1 MVPKIQGHRP
11 LNEPVTPDDQAVRR
25 SRERDEALWRRE
37 TLAAL
42 GGMAEEVAHQI
53 RNPLGSIELT
63 ATLLLRDLQGERDQ
77 RRLKRI
83 LSSVREIEGR
93 ISSLLSAS
101 WVYGFSLRPVRIHE
115 LLGEIFQSS
124 EAFMD
129 GDETFLEIRYG
140 SGDPL
145 IRGDRPTLK
154 HLLVQMVLKVLSG
167 LPAGGRLV
175 IETASPVALSRGGE
189 ADWAAVRFRLL
200 GLDEAR
206 PFNDG
211 IRSIFRERNSE
222 QGIFLAVIR
231 NIVEAHRGIIRF
243 IDDEASGLSLVLY
256 LPCIQEAADPGVAGA
271 DSR

>member
-1 MVPKIQGHRP
+1 M
-11 LNEPVTPDDQAVRR
+11 NEAVKPDDQAVSR

-63 ATLLLRDLQGERDQ
+63 TNLLLRDWLGEKDQ

-83 LSSVREIEGR
+83 LSCVREIEGR

-101 WVYGFSLRPVRIHE
+101 WVYGFSLRPVRVHE

-140 SGDPL
+140 AGDPV
-145 IRGDRPTLK
+145 IRGDRPMLK
-154 HLLVQMVLKVLSG
+154 HLLVQMVLKMLSG
-167 LPAGGRLV
+167 SSAGGRLV
-175 IETASPVALSRGGE
+175 VETESPVPLARGGE
-189 ADWAAVRFRLL
+189 SVWAAIRFRLF
-200 GLDEAR
+200 GPGEMR
-206 PFNDG
+206 PSNTG
-211 IRSIFRERNSE
+211 IRGLFRERSSE
-222 QGIFLAVIR
+222 HGVFLAVIR

-243 IDDEASGLSLVLY
+243 VDDDASGLSLVLY
-256 LPCIQEAADPGVAGA
+256 LPCVRDA
-271 DSR
+271 DSAGRFGPASR